1 MADLTKVLGG
11 PWSPPVSV
19 VKSPEDQLRAAML
32 DAGLAPPDRIL
43 LDGRLHRWST
53 GSRGKPGHD
62 KSGWYVAFADGV
74 PAGRFGDWRTDLDV
88 PWRADIGRRLS
99 PAEEIE
105 HLRRVAEA
113 QAARDAE
120 VARERAVAA
129 SAVARIW
136 SQAGA
141 ASADH
146 PYLRRKGIQVHG
158 ARIAGDGRLMVPLYA
173 PDGELSSL
181 QYIDDAGGK
190 LYHPGGMTRGCYW
203 MVGADD
209 TPGAIYVA
217 EGFATAATIHQVMHR
232 PVIVAYSASN
242 LVPVVASWRERAPH
256 QDIVIVADNDASGV
270 GERYAEQAA
279 ARSGAR
285 VIVPPNPGDANDY
298 VAAGN
303 DLAALLSAD
312 NDIANR
318 LQLVYGDQ
326 LGTDYEAPDELI
338 EGLMTIGSSVVV
350 YGDSNSGK
358 TFFALSLATAI
369 ATGRECYGRKVDP
382 GLVVYLASE
391 APASIRSRMQAIKRF
406 HGCDLADLAMVP
418 VPLNFHT
425 GAQDAHDVIA
435 LIQSVEQTRGKPVRL
450 IIADTLA
457 RMSAGAN
464 ENSGED
470 MGPVMARFDQVA
482 AATGA
487 AMMIIHHNGKDA
499 AKGARGWSGI
509 RAHIDTEIEVA
520 ERDGARSACVTKQR
534 ELPSKGETIYFR
546 LEVVEMGTTKFG
558 SPATTCVAIPDQDA
572 SETKPHKRPTKHD
585 ENIRTLERA
594 WRASGCETRN
604 GQPYLSRS
612 GLRAMLV
619 ADGQS
624 ERTAKNRTE
633 ASRSN
638 GLIAPVLNA
647 GLVQAYEHGWLFI
660 NPVQISAMTIQEI
673 APQRP
678 SAPLGAEGAEGAKR

>member
-1 MADLTKVLGG
+1 MADLTKILGG
-11 PWSPPVSV
+11 PWSPSVPV
-19 VKSPEDQLRAAML
+19 VKPPEDQLRAAML
-32 DAGLAPPDRIL
+32 DAGLNPPDRIL
-43 LDGRLHRWST
+43 MDGRLHRWST
-53 GSRGKPGHD
+53 GSKGKPGHD

-99 PAEEIE
+99 PAEEVDN
-105 HLRRVAEA
+105 LRRVAEA

-120 VARERAVAA
+120 VARERAAAA
-129 SAVARIW
+129 SAVSRIW

-141 ASADH
+141 ASPDH

-158 ARIAGDGRLMVPLYA
+158 ARVAGDGRLMVPLYT

-190 LYHPGGMTRGCYW
+190 LYHPGGMTRGCFW
-203 MVGADD
+203 MIGTDD
-209 TPGAIYVA
+209 APGAIYVA
-217 EGFATAATIHQVMHR
+217 EGFATAATIHQVTQR

-285 VIVPPNPGDANDY
+285 VIVPPISGDANDY

-312 NDIANR
+312 NDIASR

-326 LGTDYEAPDELI
+326 LSAEYEAPDELV

-358 TFFALSLATAI
+358 TFWALSVATAL

-391 APASIRSRMQAIKRF
+391 APASIRSRMQAIKRY

-418 VPLNFHT
+418 VPLNFYT
-425 GAQDAHDVIA
+425 GAQDAHDVIS
-435 LIQSVEQTRGKPVRL
+435 LIQSVQQTRGKPVRL

-509 RAHIDTEIEVA
+509 RAHIDTEIEIL
-520 ERDGARSACVTKQR
+520 EKDGIRSATVTKQR
-534 ELPSKGETIYFR
+534 ELASKSDTIYFK
-546 LEVVEMGTTKFG
+546 LEVIEMGKTKFG
-558 SPATTCVAIPDQDA
+558 NPATTCVAVPDKDA
-572 SETKPHKRPTKHD
+572 SATKPHKKPSKHD
-585 ENIRTLERA
+585 ENMRRLERA
-594 WRASGCETRN
+594 WWASGTEERD
-604 GQPYLSRS
+604 GAPYLSRS
-612 GLRAMLV
+612 ALRELLV
-619 ADGQS
+619 KDGDS
-624 ERTAKNRTE
+624 ERTARNKTD
-633 ASRSN
+633 ASRPGS
-638 GLIAPVLNA
+638 IIDQMLNA
-647 GLVQAYEHGWLFI
+647 GVLEAREHGWLFV
-660 NPVQISAMTIQEI
+660 NQTQSSAMLMQK
-673 APQRP
+673 R
-678 SAPLGAEGAEGAKR
+678 AKKDCP